1 MQSLAFRITSIK
13 QTLCAFV
20 CLIVCSCEWVCLV
33 LDAQHVAP
41 AFLAFHISPLHPH
54 PSSSLQHCLCHDS
67 SLSRESHRESRDWP
81 CALARTSALK
91 RNTTRSEHN
100 NVLSGHYC
108 FFFNLFISLQLRW
121 SQKPSLVLWNCFFFL
136 LYFLKC
142 FSGIII
148 MMHRFKGTSRF
159 RCTSYNDR

>member
-108 FFFNLFISLQLRW
+108 FVLFF
-121 SQKPSLVLWNCFFFL
+121 
-136 LYFLKC
+136 YFLIVTLVSKNPPWFC
-142 FSGIII
+142 GIVSFFYCI
-148 MMHRFKGTSRF
+148 F
-159 RCTSYNDR
+159 